1 MKVFWSWQADTQGKT
16 GRHFVR
22 AALADAV
29 RALKQPEDVEEP
41 SERETREA
49 LHLDHD
55 RQGVPGS
62 PDLARTIFGKIDQ
75 AAVFVADV
83 TLVAQMQGED
93 RGAKKKLINSN
104 VAIEYGYAVRALGD
118 QSILMVQ
125 NVHYGKREDLPFD
138 LKHKAGPIQYRLGP
152 DANKEEIAAE
162 RAKLR
167 GKFVEAL
174 RPYLS
179 MGKVPGEPARKFE
192 ETPCTVNAAFFW
204 TPSDVLARIGSH
216 TPPAFRH
223 HSEDDDA
230 IDYRFNEPHAF
241 YLRLIPT
248 IPLAEE
254 LKVTRLFAIVQRR
267 RLEVLTRTVYGAGMP
282 GRNRFG
288 AISYEPHGNS
298 PVPTGFTQLFR
309 NGEIWGVSGEFAAH
323 YYDDLVVPMVNV
335 ENIYKR
341 TLTNYI
347 VVAGEDLGVAP
358 PYQVEMGAVGLKDM
372 RLSLPQ
378 PVSVRGEVSEPVYEH
393 ELKLRRVLN
402 ETSAESQRA
411 VVDEF
416 LDKLYD
422 LAGVTRSPP
431 PR

>member
-1 MKVFWSWQADTQGKT
+1 MSGFREKAHQSARVGS
-16 GRHFVR
+16 
-22 AALADAV
+22 ALD
-29 RALKQPEDVEEP
+29 
-41 SERETREA
+41 
-49 LHLDHD
+49 
-55 RQGVPGS
+55 
-62 PDLARTIFGKIDQ
+62 
-75 AAVFVADV
+75 
-83 TLVAQMQGED
+83 
-93 RGAKKKLINSN
+93 
-104 VAIEYGYAVRALGD
+104 
-118 QSILMVQ
+118 
-125 NVHYGKREDLPFD
+125 
-138 LKHKAGPIQYRLGP
+138 
-152 DANKEEIAAE
+152 
-162 RAKLR
+162 
-167 GKFVEAL
+167 
-174 RPYLS
+174 
-179 MGKVPGEPARKFE
+179 
-192 ETPCTVNAAFFW
+192 
-204 TPSDVLARIGSH
+204 RIGSD

-223 HSEDDDA
+223 YSEDDDA

-254 LKVTRLFAIVQRR
+254 LKVTTLFAIVQRR
-267 RLEVLTRTVYGAGMP
+267 RLGVLTRTVYGAGMP

-288 AISYEPHGNS
+288 AISYEPHGTS
-298 PVPTGFTQLFR
+298 PVPTGFTELFR

-323 YYDDLVVPMVNV
+323 HYDDLVVPMVNV

-358 PYQVEMGAVGLKDM
+358 PYQIEMGAVGLKDM

-378 PVSVRGEVSEPVYEH
+378 PVSVRGEVSEPVYED